1 MIFCDRLDWT
11 IPTVERSQN
20 LKHEWTAR
28 SQKKHKK
35 GRKRELK
42 KAKKKKKKS
51 RKKERKNEKKVFT
64 QISGNDESSP
74 DLEILKKFH
83 SQGAGSDYW
92 IHSPE
97 FWDDGR

>member
-1 MIFCDRLDWT
+1 MDNPNSRKKPEFETRMDRKK
-11 IPTVERSQN
+11 S
-20 LKHEWTAR
+20 
-28 SQKKHKK
+28 KKHKK

-51 RKKERKNEKKVFT
+51 RKKERKDEKKVFT